1 MAQLAGIK
9 RKSRLVSYNNR
20 DVVRELISSI
30 SSALSKKKL
39 YRHYRTQY
47 FDKNQTSTI
56 GHDTI
61 LSSSLQKDST
71 IIKEEGQHSRQ
82 SFSSSPKRHC
92 KHPQHPPYHA
102 VFNATQS
109 GDHFGFMMKDLR
121 NSTNSIERMVTNEK
135 MLRSK
140 HTIARSLSPSNNN
153 MNYTARG
160 SSYERINDS
169 LYQYTASKQQ
179 FNNQMIDLSED
190 DTVIIA

>member
-9 RKSRLVSYNNR
+9 RKTRLVSCNSR
-20 DVVRELISSI
+20 DIVRELISSI

-71 IIKEEGQHSRQ
+71 IIKEEGQYSRQ
-82 SFSSSPKRHC
+82 SFSSSPKRHY
-92 KHPQHPPYHA
+92 KHHQHPPYHA

-109 GDHFGFMMKDLR
+109 GDHLGFMMKDLKK
-121 NSTNSIERMVTNEK
+121 STKSIERMVTNEK
-135 MLRSK
+135 LHRPK
-140 HTIARSLSPSNNN
+140 HTIARSLSPSNHNV
-153 MNYTARG
+153 NYTARG

-169 LYQYTASKQQ
+169 LYQYTGSRQQ

-190 DTVIIA
+190 DTIIIA